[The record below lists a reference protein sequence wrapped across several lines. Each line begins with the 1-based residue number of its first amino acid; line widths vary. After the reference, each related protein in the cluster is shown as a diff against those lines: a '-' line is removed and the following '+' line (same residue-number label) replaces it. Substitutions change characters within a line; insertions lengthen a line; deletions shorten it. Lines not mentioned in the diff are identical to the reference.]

1 MIKSSPH
8 IFVWFRSS
16 NSIGLFSLANLT
28 CLSLIWA
35 CSERIEIKERL
46 LLAMISMCIEAVQHR
61 KRVRSSIEILQHAS
75 IRKWSLQLLLLG
87 HGLSIIFKSL
97 KWKPLNFLATNNHGF
112 IVKYVLPVFAP
123 FFFLPLLFCLQSH
136 KSNSLLFSI
145 KETVSMDKLMK
156 SCCLAESNSFLL
168 CSCSWRSWICFST
181 A

>member
-1 MIKSSPH
+1 MIKSSPYF
-8 IFVWFRSS
+8 FVWFRSS
-16 NSIGLFSLANLT
+16 NSIGT

-35 CSERIEIKERL
+35 CSERIEIKETFVGND
-46 LLAMISMCIEAVQHR
+46 IHVYWSWQNR